1 MGWMA
6 FEAMLALAVMLAA
19 AWWTFGSRREPDEV
33 DADAAS
39 DPDAEP
45 SEPR

>member
-1 MGWMA
+1 V

-19 AWWTFGSRREPDEV
+19 AWWTFGSRR
-33 DADAAS
+33 DAGDVEGD
-39 DPDAEP
+39 DPPPEEP